1 MRGDC
6 FMLLFFIIYSG
17 IITILLIL
25 NYLYSRKKINNL
37 DKYNEELNFE
47 LAKLRRKWYL
57 ILKEDKI
64 WRKF

>member
-47 LAKLRRKWYL
+47 LAKLRRK
-57 ILKEDKI
+57 
-64 WRKF
+64 